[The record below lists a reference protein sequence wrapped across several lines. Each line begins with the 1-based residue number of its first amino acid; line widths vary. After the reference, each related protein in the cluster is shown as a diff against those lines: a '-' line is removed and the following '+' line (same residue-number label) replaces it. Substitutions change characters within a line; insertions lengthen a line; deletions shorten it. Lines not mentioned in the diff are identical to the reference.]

1 MIISPFILVDLTAEK
16 PTTPASLPTVPA
28 KVESISKPV
37 EDKPKTSNLNSAILK
52 EAYQRKP
59 GKTVINTPTK
69 RSRSRSNSYSSYSSY
84 SSSSSSS
91 SEEMKQKPRKT
102 KGKKKQ
108 PKRAKTDIPTSVKP
122 TEGQS
127 AEELEKRRKRF
138 QTSETPTVTARISTE
153 PEPSLSKEFV
163 GTMMTMEK
171 EYFRLTCVIGIPVV
185 LIYRF
190 QLQI

>member
-1 MIISPFILVDLTAEK
+1 MIVSLFILVDLTAEK

-37 EDKPKTSNLNSAILK
+37 EDKPKTSNLNSTMLK

-59 GKTVINTPTK
+59 GKSVFSAPTK
-69 RSRSRSNSYSSYSSY
+69 RSRSRSNSHSSHSSYSSYSSY
-84 SSSSSSS
+84 SS
-91 SEEMKQKPRKT
+91 EETKQIPRKT
-102 KGKKKQ
+102 KGKKKRT
-108 PKRAKTDIPTSVKP
+108 KKAKAEILATLKP

-138 QTSETPTVTARISTE
+138 QPSETPTVTVRISTE
-153 PEPSLSKEFV
+153 PEPSLAKEFV

-171 EYFRLTCVIGIPVV
+171 EYFRLTCVI
-185 LIYRF
+185 
-190 QLQI
+190 